1 MGCGCGKN
9 KKKKMKSSRMPTEAP
24 KMIGNISIPVDMTPN
39 QRRSTI
45 SKINNDRKYSSPK
58 KRKPN
63 VADRIMREKVSKKE
77 CDG

>member
-9 KKKKMKSSRMPTEAP
+9 KKKNIKSSRMPIEP
-24 KMIGNISIPVDMTPN
+24 KKKIGNISIPTNMTPN

-45 SKINNDRKYSSPK
+45 AKINNDIPPSSPK
-58 KRKPN
+58 KKGMT
-63 VADRIMREKVSKKE
+63 VADKIMIERVRKKD